1 MRSVSPINNPS
12 YKDIFGLQSDLVDST
27 FDHEPE
33 SILITGAQGMLGN
46 GVAQAL
52 NFLQRNGILT
62 GTRVLLSSREWSKQ
76 AIIKW
81 KKNSSFRLVLNSDIS
96 QIQMPVEVVI
106 HAASPSNMTRVSTF
120 GDLNHANVGLLMRI
134 QDLNPKR
141 IVYISSG
148 EVYGSGKTQEETHSA
163 DFVMSNRR
171 DWYPLAKLEA
181 ELELEHFVLRSNSS
195 VCVLRLFH
203 TFGPGVKSDDGRSFA
218 DILWGAA
225 KNNEIRLYSQGEQV
239 RSFLYLSDA
248 VEAILRVA
256 LTTESGYRVANLGST
271 KAVSIREFAEQV
283 RDITGS
289 IIRYETNNNFV
300 HSPNDYLV
308 PIIQNISLYGWAP
321 KLEIGVGIER
331 TISWIKNSSVL

>member
-181 ELELEHFVLRSNSS
+181 ELELEHFVLRSNS
-195 VCVLRLFH
+195 CL
-203 TFGPGVKSDDGRSFA
+203 
-218 DILWGAA
+218 
-225 KNNEIRLYSQGEQV
+225 LYTSP
-239 RSFLYLSDA
+239 SP
-248 VEAILRVA
+248 
-256 LTTESGYRVANLGST
+256 
-271 KAVSIREFAEQV
+271 
-283 RDITGS
+283 RDS
-289 IIRYETNNNFV
+289 
-300 HSPNDYLV
+300 
-308 PIIQNISLYGWAP
+308 
-321 KLEIGVGIER
+321 
-331 TISWIKNSSVL
+331 